1 MKARTVNEE
10 GSNTT
15 TNRVPSSLELDRD
28 RTS

>member
-1 MKARTVNEE
+1 MRELVNEE